1 MMTPTQIADAFVVML
16 VCVCLCLCVGCEDY
30 TGLTGEDDHATESYE
45 SLKDG
50 TIIVKGDA
58 AESKLDTV
66 GGPVIIEGS
75 IEGVQI
81 NTAPEAEGE

>member
-1 MMTPTQIADAFVVML
+1 MTTLQRIKGPDAYMIL
-16 VCVCLCLCVGCEDY
+16 SLLCVGCEDY
-30 TGLTGEDDHATESYE
+30 TGLTGEDDHASESYE

-58 AESKLDTV
+58 ADSKLDTV
-66 GGPVIIEGS
+66 NGPVIVEGD
-75 IEGVQI
+75 IDNVQI